1 MKKLF
6 GLLLLLLFQN
16 ATHAQTAMSLQDC
29 ESEFLKKNLFLLAE
43 QYNIDAA
50 QALIVQARI
59 WENPQISAEL
69 NAYNPEENR
78 YFDIGKNGQ
87 KVFAIE
93 QIIYLGGKKR
103 NEKRFYQTEKSIALL
118 EFDDLLRNLK
128 YQLRFNFFELYYNQ
142 QKIDATDKQLN
153 NIQELISSYSVQVKN
168 GNIPL
173 RDLVRLQSLFLNF
186 KNERIEFN
194 ENTIEAQKNL
204 KLLLSKEENISP
216 VFNDV
221 IFEKYTSSNTN
232 SIEELQKQALSSR
245 PDYLSKQKEIE
256 AQQFNLKWQKSL
268 SIPDLTIGG
277 NYDQRS
283 GAFNNEANLTLAIPL
298 PLWNSNK
305 GNIQHAKIMV
315 EQSKAISNQ
324 YELQISTEVSAAFE
338 KWTSARNN
346 YIELYPS
353 LNSDFET
360 VYNGV
365 LNNFRKRNISLMEFT
380 DFMESYNQANIQL
393 NQLKKNVVQ
402 SAEEL
407 NTTINKDLF

>member
-1 MKKLF
+1 MKNHF
-6 GLLLLLLFQN
+6 GLLLLLLCQSL
-16 ATHAQTAMSLQDC
+16 THAQTAMSLQEC
-29 ESEFLKKNLFLLAE
+29 ESEFLKNNLFLLAE

-50 QALIVQARI
+50 EALIVQARI
-59 WENPQISAEL
+59 WENPLLTAEL
-69 NAYNPEENR
+69 NAYNPDANR

-87 KVFAIE
+87 KVFGIE

-103 NEKRFYQTEKSIALL
+103 NEKRLYQTEKSIALL

-128 YQLRFNFFELYYNQ
+128 YQLRFNFFEIYYSQ
-142 QKIDATDKQLN
+142 QKIDATDKQIEH
-153 NIQELISSYSVQVKN
+153 IQELLSSYTIQVKN

-173 RDLVRLQSLFLNF
+173 RDLVRLQSLFVNF
-186 KNERIEFN
+186 KNERIEFLN
-194 ENTIEAQKNL
+194 SSIEAQKEL
-204 KLLLSKEENISP
+204 KLLTSQRETITP
-216 VFNDV
+216 VFND
-221 IFEKYTSSNTN
+221 ITFEKYTK
-232 SIEELQKQALSSR
+232 SIVDTVDGLQKQALSSR

-268 SIPDLTIGG
+268 SIPDLTIGA
-277 NYDQRS
+277 NYDQQS

-305 GNIQHAKIMV
+305 GNIQHAKVMV
-315 EQSKAISNQ
+315 EQSKAISNHSTW
-324 YELQISTEVSAAFE
+324 QISTEVTAAYE
-338 KWTSARNN
+338 KWNMAREN
-346 YIELYPS
+346 YIELYPAIGQ
-353 LNSDFET
+353 DFQI
-360 VYNGV
+360 VYDGI

-393 NQLKKNVVQ
+393 NELKKNVVQ